1 MSENL
6 EVTTFMVLKS
16 ASIQIKKINILIGR
30 QANGKS
36 LIAKLIYFFRLI
48 PNQFFDA
55 VKDQASKRDLDK
67 TILRDFESRFPRYAW
82 EGSTFELKYESGGI
96 QISIRGEK
104 KASGKTILSLAYSD
118 SLTKLFNSKKK
129 AYAKRL
135 EEYTLDEKPRRR
147 LTNYQSQIMYEVVVD
162 PIKQGE
168 HGRFF
173 SSSVFVPASRSFF
186 ANLQKNIF
194 TFMASNL
201 DIDPFLKEFGSLY
214 ETSKRYYRGA
224 YFPRKPDHLA
234 EELDRSIESIIAGKY
249 EFDDDQ
255 DWIAT
260 KGSRVN
266 LVNASSGQQEALP
279 MLLTLAVWP
288 FIRGDSE
295 GSMFFIEEPEAHLF
309 PTSQSRIISMLTA
322 LYANINVGFFVTTH
336 SPYILSSLNNNI
348 LAGDVKSKDGI
359 TDSEYLDLS
368 GGGYPVM
375 FEDVSAYT
383 ISGGIAKSIGDTEFR
398 MIGAE
403 VLDEVSDHF
412 QEVMNA
418 LLQRDGSSH
427 EL

>member
-1 MSENL
+1 MDESL
-6 EVTTFMVLKS
+6 EVSSFMVLRR
-16 ASIQIKKINILIGR
+16 ASIEVKRINVLIGR

-36 LIAKLIYFFRLI
+36 LIAKLVYFFRRI

-55 VKDQASKRDLDK
+55 IKDQHSKREFDK
-67 TILRDFESRFPRYAW
+67 SILRDFEGRFPRYAW
-82 EGSTFELKYESGGI
+82 EGSSFELKYQSGGI
-96 QISIRGEK
+96 EILIRGLK
-104 KASGKTILSLAYSD
+104 GASGKTNLNIEYSD
-118 SLTKLFNSKKK
+118 SLVKLFNSKKR

-135 EEYTLDEKPRRR
+135 EEYSLDEHPRRR
-147 LTNYQSQIMYEVVVD
+147 LTNYQAQVMYEAVVD

-214 ETSKRYYRGA
+214 ETSKRYYRAA
-224 YFPRKPDHLA
+224 YFPREPDHLA

-279 MLLTLAVWP
+279 MLLTLAIWP
-288 FIRGDSE
+288 FIRGDSD
-295 GSMFFIEEPEAHLF
+295 GSLFFIEEPEAHLF
-309 PTSQSRIISMLTA
+309 PTSQSRIVSMLTA
-322 LYANINVGFFVTTH
+322 LYANLNVGFFVTTH

-348 LAGDVKSKDGI
+348 LAGDVKSKGRI
-359 TDSEYLDLS
+359 NDSEFIELS
-368 GGGYPVM
+368 GGGYPVS
-375 FEDVSAYT
+375 FEDVAAYT
-383 ISGGIAKSIGDTEFR
+383 ISNGIAKSISDPEFR

-412 QEVMNA
+412 QEVMHT
-418 LLQRDGSSH
+418 LLQRDGATN
-427 EL
+427 